1 MLQQLQ
7 IDYNDQ
13 IDDEKARLAKV
24 EPEAEAILEMRK
36 REGIRGR
43 VSVSV
48 QLQQQQTE
56 RLYGRK
62 STASTRLDSPTNVK
76 RKQTSRAWM

>member
-48 QLQQQQTE
+48 
-56 RLYGRK
+56 
-62 STASTRLDSPTNVK
+62 
-76 RKQTSRAWM
+76 